1 MNAGGNRG
9 TRTALAAA
17 LTIGMIAALLVG
29 VLSPT
34 TAGAAPGHSV
44 ELRVL
49 VLSVGDR
56 GSDTELDLIAGV
68 MDNIG
73 VPYDVVDVLTTDLTV
88 DLLRTGDVGHY
99 NGVIV
104 TDAELGGLDDFSAVE
119 WAILHEYERDFN
131 VRESVLSGFPT
142 TNAGVDYGMT
152 SVQGATTHTAAW
164 TAAGASAFPYVG
176 PEVPFVNQ
184 FGFTAV
190 PRNSGGVVGTVMMED
205 ATTAGRAMLT
215 DLQYSDGRRVLL
227 STLNHLPTDLHSMV
241 MAYAFIDFATQGLHI
256 GAPQVYLAAHID
268 DLFLASAM
276 WDVDTDA
283 LSLTETYRTTAADL
297 TAAIAAQNALI
308 ATHPTLPDFAME
320 MTFNG
325 VGLSVSD
332 PLTQAV
338 QANQSE
344 FTFLNH
350 TYSHPNLDT
359 VNGADQATISF
370 EIAQNL
376 ALWSTYGFPGLPN
389 AGRALVTGQ
398 HSGLSNGESQPFPG
412 GINPGLTPALAANG
426 VDYVGSD
433 TSAPNQDVPTYLPGS
448 GILTLPRYPTNVFY
462 NVRTPAQMV
471 DEFNFIQTT
480 LPDETYE
487 QILDREGDVTF
498 RHMAS
503 FSDYPH
509 FFHAANLHDYDGNGN
524 SLMSDW
530 LREVMTEYE
539 RFMRFPIVNLPFV
552 EIGDRTAN
560 RLAAPF
566 AGITATLVIGT
577 GEITVDADSWVAIQ
591 MTGVEGGSAYG
602 SQQVRDLAANPT
614 PQVLDAHDYTPPSG
628 FPLPPTS
635 TPVPTATP
643 TPSPTPTPTPTATP
657 GPTPTPTP
665 DPTGTPGPT
674 PTPTPQMQ
682 LPPTPAP
689 VLFLC
694 NGLPATI
701 VGTTGDDTLDGT
713 DGPDVIVGL
722 TGDDTINGLAG
733 DDVICAGAGADVV
746 DGGPGADVIFGQ
758 RGSDDLSGG
767 TGADTVTGGGG
778 RDTIN
783 GQGGRDTISGGA
795 AADTIRGGRH
805 ADTIDGANGPDIIFG
820 GKGPDT
826 LDGGNGR
833 DTISG
838 NGGADTIDGGA
849 KADTLDGGAGSD
861 TCAGGGGPDTAANC
875 ETLISA
881 IAV

>member
-1 MNAGGNRG
+1 MAGTG
-9 TRTALAAA
+9 TGRRTALSAA
-17 LTIGMIAALLVG
+17 LVIGMIAALLVG

-56 GSDTELDLIAGV
+56 AADTELDLIAGV

-73 VPYDVVDVLTTDLTV
+73 VPYDTLDVLTTDLTV
-88 DLLRTGDVGHY
+88 DQLRTGDVGHY

-131 VRESVLSGFPT
+131 VRQSVLSGFPT

-152 SVQGATTHTAAW
+152 SIQGATTHTAAW
-164 TAAGASAFPYVG
+164 TGTGASAFPYVG

-205 ATTAGRAMLT
+205 SAAPGRAMLT

-297 TAAIAAQNALI
+297 TAAVAAQNALI
-308 ATHPTLPDFAME
+308 AAHPTLADFAME

-325 VGLSVSD
+325 VGLGVSD

-338 QANQSE
+338 QANQSA

-370 EIAQNL
+370 EIAQNV
-376 ALWSTYGFPGLPN
+376 ALWSSYGFPGLPN

-412 GINPGLTPALAANG
+412 GINPGLTPALVSNG
-426 VDYVGSD
+426 IDYIGSD
-433 TSAPNQDVPTYLPGS
+433 SSAPNQGTPAYLPGS

-471 DEFNFIQTT
+471 DEFNFIQTE

-503 FSDYPH
+503 FTDYPH

-530 LREVMTEYE
+530 LSEVMTEYE
-539 RFMRFPIVNLPFV
+539 RFMRFPIVNLPFA

-566 AGITATLVIGT
+566 AGVTATLVIGT
-577 GEITVDADSWVAIQ
+577 GDVTVDADSWVAIQ

-602 SQQVRDLAANPT
+602 SQQVRDLFVNPT
-614 PQVLDAHDYTPPSG
+614 PQVLEADDYTPPSG
-628 FPLPPTS
+628 FPLPPSS
-635 TPVPTATP
+635 TPTPTATP
-643 TPSPTPTPTPTATP
+643 TPSPTPTP
-657 GPTPTPTP
+657 GPTPTP

-674 PTPTPQMQ
+674 PTPTPTVDPEPSPTT
-682 LPPTPAP
+682 PPVT
-689 VLFLC
+689 FFC
-694 NGLPATI
+694 NGLAATI
-701 VGTTGDDTLDGT
+701 VGSTGDDTLDGT

-722 TGDDTINGLAG
+722 AGDDVINGLAG
-733 DDVICAGAGADVV
+733 DDVICAGGGADVV
-746 DGGPGADVIFGQ
+746 DGGPGADAIFGQ
-758 RGSDDLSGG
+758 RGPDDLSGG
-767 TGADTVTGGGG
+767 PGADTIAGGGG
-778 RDTIN
+778 TDTIN
-783 GQGGRDTISGGA
+783 GQGGRDVLSGGG
-795 AADTIRGGRH
+795 AADTISGGRH
-805 ADTIDGANGPDIIFG
+805 ADTIDGAKGRDVILG

-826 LDGGNGR
+826 LDGGNGP

-838 NGGADTIDGGA
+838 NGGADSLDGGGN
-849 KADTLDGGAGSD
+849 ADILDGGAGTD
-861 TCAGGGGPDTAANC
+861 TCVGGGGADTAANC
-875 ETLISA
+875 ETRVSA

>member
-1 MNAGGNRG
+1 MIAGTGRG
-9 TRTALAAA
+9 TRTALAVA
-17 LTIGMIAALLVG
+17 LTIGMVAALLVG
-29 VLSPT
+29 VFSPER
-34 TAGAAPGHSV
+34 AGAAPGHSV

-56 GSDTELDLIAGV
+56 GSDTEFDLIAGV

-88 DLLRTGDVGHY
+88 DMLRTGDVGHY
-99 NGVIV
+99 NGVII
-104 TDAELGGLDDFSAVE
+104 TDSELGGLDDFSAVE
-119 WAILHEYERDFN
+119 WAVLHEYERDFN
-131 VRESVLSGFPT
+131 VWESVLSGFPT

-152 SVQGATTHTAAW
+152 SVQGSTTHTATW
-164 TAAGASAFPYVG
+164 TAAGATAFPYVG

-184 FGFTAV
+184 FGFTAI
-190 PRNSGGVVGTVMMED
+190 PRNSGGVVGTIMMED
-205 ATTAGRAMLT
+205 AAAAGRAMLT

-256 GAPQVYLAAHID
+256 GAPQVYLSAHID

-276 WDVDTDA
+276 WDVDLDA
-283 LSLTETYRTTAADL
+283 LGTETYRTTAADL
-297 TAAIAAQNALI
+297 TATVAAQNALI
-308 ATHPTLPDFAME
+308 AAHPTLSDFAME

-359 VNGADQATISF
+359 VNGADQAAISF
-370 EIAQNL
+370 EIAQNV

-398 HSGLSNGESQPFPG
+398 HSGLSNGPSEPYPG
-412 GINPGLTPALAANG
+412 GINPGLVPALAENGIDYIALDASSANQG
-426 VDYVGSD
+426 VPS
-433 TSAPNQDVPTYLPGS
+433 YLPGS
-448 GILTLPRYPTNVFY
+448 GVLGLPRYPTNVFY

-471 DEFNFIQTT
+471 DEFNFIQTA

-503 FSDYPH
+503 FNSYPH
-509 FFHAANLHDYDGNGN
+509 FFHAANLHDYDGGGN

-530 LREVMTEYE
+530 LSEVMTEYE
-539 RFMRFPIVNLPFV
+539 RFMRFPIVNVPFS

-560 RLAAPF
+560 RLAAP
-566 AGITATLVIGT
+566 GSGVNATLVIGT
-577 GEITVDADSWVAIQ
+577 GEITLDASFWIGIQ
-591 MTGVEGGSAYG
+591 MTGVEGGTAYG
-602 SQQVRDLAANPT
+602 SQQVRSLAATPT
-614 PQVLDAHDYTPPSG
+614 PQVLQADDYTPPSG

-635 TPVPTATP
+635 TPVPTATQ
-643 TPSPTPTPTPTATP
+643 TPTPTPTP

-665 DPTGTPGPT
+665 TGTPQPT
-674 PTPTPQMQ
+674 PTPTPEMQ
-682 LPPTPAP
+682 LPPTPEP
-689 VLFLC
+689 VLFFC

-701 VGTTGDDTLDGT
+701 VGTDGADTLEGT

-722 TGDDTINGLAG
+722 AGDDTITGGAD
-733 DDVICAGAGADVV
+733 DDVICAGSGADTV

-758 RGSDDLSGG
+758 GGRDDILGG
-767 TGADTVTGGGG
+767 TGGDTISGGSA

-783 GQGGRDTISGGA
+783 GQSGKDTISGGSA
-795 AADTIRGGRH
+795 SDTIRGGRH
-805 ADTIDGANGPDIIFG
+805 ADTIEGGTGRDTILG
-820 GKGPDT
+820 GKGPDDI
-826 LDGGNGR
+826 DGGGGR

-838 NGGADTIDGGA
+838 NTGADVIDGGRHADTIDGG
-849 KADTLDGGAGSD
+849 KGVD
-861 TCAGGGGPDTAANC
+861 TCNGGTGSDTAANC
-875 ETLISA
+875 ETRISA
-881 IAV
+881 RAA